1 MLSVRKKAGG
11 GEIQVLTKNNVE
23 WRSLGINTGKEKKNK
38 QTVDS
43 TDVRFNTLLY
53 SKSFYNISI

>member
-23 WRSLGINTGKEKKNK
+23 WRSLGINTGYEKNK
-38 QTVDS
+38 QL
-43 TDVRFNTLLY
+43 TLPMSDLIL
-53 SKSFYNISI
+53 FIIARAFTT